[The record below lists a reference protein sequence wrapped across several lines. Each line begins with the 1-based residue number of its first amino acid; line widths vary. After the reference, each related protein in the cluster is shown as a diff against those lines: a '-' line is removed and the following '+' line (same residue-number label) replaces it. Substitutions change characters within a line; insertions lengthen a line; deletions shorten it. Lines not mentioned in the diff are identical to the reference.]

1 MINKGFAA
9 GILALA
15 VLFATLGPRPAQAG
29 NTPAATA
36 KTTAKAPPNQT
47 PGFRNG
53 LPTRIGSISIQK
65 IFESSPRM
73 QGILA
78 ALDQVT
84 SEEERDKIRLEQ
96 LQPQLNGLRD
106 IVTLYAKQ
114 NGYPIILER
123 SFFEYYLQTGR
134 ISEESLGYCEERYIV
149 PFIAMLRTPDGKAYA
164 QQLKPV
170 DLDNE
175 IIKLFQ

>member
-1 MINKGFAA
+1 MTNKGFAA

-15 VLFATLGPRPAQAG
+15 VLFATFGPAQAG
-29 NTPAATA
+29 NAPAATA
-36 KTTAKAPPNQT
+36 RTAGNTPPNQT
-47 PGFRNG
+47 PGFKNG

-73 QGILA
+73 HGILT
-78 ALDQVT
+78 ALDQAT
-84 SEEERDKIRLEQ
+84 SDEERDKVRLEQ

-106 IVTLYAKQ
+106 IVALYAKQ

-123 SFFEYYLQTGR
+123 AFFEYYLQTGR
-134 ISEESLGYCEERYIV
+134 ISEESLGYCEERYTV
-149 PFIAMLRTPDGKAYA
+149 PFIAMLRTPEGKAYA

-170 DLDNE
+170 DLDNA
-175 IIKLFQ
+175 IIQLFQ